1 MACFNSNEIKW
12 YAAVRETLDRN
23 ENGTCSPGT
32 QLWNHWS
39 VCGRFLGS
47 NTDLERLGMSEKL
60 IGWFLE
66 KNCKCRIRQ
75 HETNIQQF
83 HLNVQFRNL
92 YTHFSSLSILILV
105 CLGGPYYRQS
115 EILSFSFWYYRN
127 MFPYLLDRNLGYRS
141 VLTRNLQ

>member
-1 MACFNSNEIKW
+1 MKSNDTLRLGRRWTVMKMEPARPEPSCGTTEAS
-12 YAAVRETLDRN
+12 AAVFWVPTRTWKDWECLKT
-23 ENGTCSPGT
+23 
-32 QLWNHWS
+32 
-39 VCGRFLGS
+39 
-47 NTDLERLGMSEKL
+47 L